1 MTTLTHEITPSR
13 TNGRT
18 HWPFN
23 VGAAADVIVGLDLAF
38 FADYVARL
46 TMPEQATIL
55 GFTTASVMR
64 FLGIFLILFAIETT
78 LIARSQGALGRF
90 RSWIVAANWVTVALA
105 VVVIALWHAAFSAI
119 GMAAAATI
127 AVAVGIFAALQQR
140 SL

>member
-1 MTTLTHEITPSR
+1 VSR
-13 TNGRT
+13 R
-18 HWPFN
+18 
-23 VGAAADVIVGLDLAF
+23 IVSGEEHLEPQVLQRH
-38 FADYVARL
+38 VERR
-46 TMPEQATIL
+46 PQATIL

-64 FLGIFLILFAIETT
+64 FLGIVLILFAIETA

-119 GMAAAATI
+119 GMAAAAI
-127 AVAVGIFAALQQR
+127 VAVAVGIFAALQQR